1 MKVRQMDLLEIFK
14 TIETMEHELG
24 QLYERFARQLSD
36 DSEAAAFFSQLSR
49 EEDSHKAFVQME
61 CQIALNNP
69 AEFSRVQ
76 LDIEPI
82 RRALSELQSLLRGDS
97 PTELESMIRL
107 ALEFEDNTAEC
118 YYRAAV
124 DSAGDDTARLF
135 RLLGVESS
143 GHSKTV
149 NEFAEKRGLLQP
161 DKPGA
166 TPKPEAPPSRF

>member
-1 MKVRQMDLLEIFK
+1 MDLLEVFK

-24 QLYERFARQLSD
+24 QLYERFGRQLAD
-36 DSEAAAFFSQLSR
+36 DSEAAAFFLQLSR

-69 AEFSRVQ
+69 AEFARVQ

-82 RRALSELQSLLRGDS
+82 KRALSQLQSLRRGDS
-97 PTELESMIRL
+97 PTELDSMIRL

-124 DSAGDDTARLF
+124 DSAGDDTVRLF
-135 RLLGVESS
+135 RILGMESS

-149 NEFAEKRGLLQP
+149 REFAEKRGLIRP
-161 DKPGA
+161 DKPAA
-166 TPKPEAPPSRF
+166 TPKPHSPS